1 MSAFASYASPL
12 TSSNTILPPV
22 NTTGTG
28 GSTYKYESASIR
40 GGRNSR
46 RKRNRNCGGKSQKNK
61 KRGGKTHNKRG
72 RKSHKKH

>member
-28 GSTYKYESASIR
+28 GSTYKYESASIH

-46 RKRNRNCGGKSQKNK
+46 RRKCKCGGKSQKNK
-61 KRGGKTHNKRG
+61 KRGGKTHNKKS

>member
-12 TSSNTILPPV
+12 SSPNTILPPV

-28 GSTYKYESASIR
+28 GSTYKSEYAPIH

-46 RKRNRNCGGKSQKNK
+46 RKRKRGAKSQKNK
-61 KRGGKTHNKRG
+61 RRGCKTHNKKG
-72 RKSHKKH
+72 RKSQKKR